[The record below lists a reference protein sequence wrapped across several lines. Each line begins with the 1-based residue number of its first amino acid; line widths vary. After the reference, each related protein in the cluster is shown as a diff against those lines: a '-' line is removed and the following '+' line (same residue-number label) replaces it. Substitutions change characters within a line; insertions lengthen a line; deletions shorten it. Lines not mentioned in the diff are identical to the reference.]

1 MQPSA
6 VCHMIIEHAV
16 MRYVIDRAIN
26 KEAHK
31 PLLQPAAPVICKHSP
46 PAHPASCYQICPY
59 HVNQL
64 TQHRG
69 LVSMH

>member
-16 MRYVIDRAIN
+16 MRNVIDRAIN

-31 PLLQPAAPVICKHSP
+31 PLLHPAAPVICKDSP
-46 PAHPASCYQICPY
+46 PACPASSATEYACVMP
-59 HVNQL
+59 
-64 TQHRG
+64 
-69 LVSMH
+69 VSLHTIGD